1 MIACSKLYCGKI
13 TESDSMRYGPDKHKK
28 PIVVWNMTKQCNLHC
43 VHCYIN
49 AKGKPDANEL
59 TTETAKKLID
69 DLAEFQAPVLL
80 FSGGEPL
87 IREDMFELGAY
98 SVQQKLRTV
107 ISTNG
112 TLITPEVAKKIK
124 DTGFSYVGISIDGL
138 ENTNDKFR
146 GEKGAFNK
154 AIKGIHNC
162 IEAGVKVGLRFTI
175 NKNNFS
181 DLKGIFDLIEKEKI
195 PRVCFYHLVY
205 AGRGTKMIEEDVS
218 HKETKEAL
226 DLILEKCEKFHKD
239 KVDCEILTVDNHTDG
254 PYLYMKL
261 KSKDEERAKVALKLL
276 EINGGNSTGIGI
288 AEIDNLGEVHADQF
302 WQHYSFGNIHK
313 RKFSEIWMD
322 TSDPLMAGLKN
333 RKKLLK
339 GKCAEC
345 KWLSICNG
353 NFRVRA
359 EAYYQDVWAE
369 DPACYI

>member
-1 MIACSKLYCGKI
+1 
-13 TESDSMRYGPDKHKK
+13 
-28 PIVVWNMTKQCNLHC
+28 
-43 VHCYIN
+43 
-49 AKGKPDANEL
+49 
-59 TTETAKKLID
+59 
-69 DLAEFQAPVLL
+69 
-80 FSGGEPL
+80 
-87 IREDMFELGAY
+87 MFELGAY

-112 TLITPEVAKKIK
+112 TLITPGSCKKIK

-254 PYLYMKL
+254 L
-261 KSKDEERAKVALKLL
+261 
-276 EINGGNSTGIGI
+276 IFI
-288 AEIDNLGEVHADQF
+288 
-302 WQHYSFGNIHK
+302 
-313 RKFSEIWMD
+313 
-322 TSDPLMAGLKN
+322 
-333 RKKLLK
+333 
-339 GKCAEC
+339 
-345 KWLSICNG
+345 
-353 NFRVRA
+353 
-359 EAYYQDVWAE
+359 
-369 DPACYI
+369 